1 MQIILRP
8 YQDED
13 AEAFAA
19 AVNASLDTLLP
30 WLLWAHAGF
39 TPEQARQWFTIT
51 HLLRNKGEANE
62 LGLFAPDGRLLGGA
76 GLRYSR
82 VQRDHCSI
90 GYWVRSSEQR
100 QGIASNAVRHLVEL
114 AWQSPEIKVVEILA
128 AEENVA
134 SRRVATGCGAEFKGI
149 KYGLIVLDSGPVNTA
164 IYHFHRQ
171 DKSHTR
177 SNSFA

>member
-8 YQDED
+8 YQDDD

-19 AVNASLDTLLP
+19 AVNASLDTLRP

-39 TPEQARQWFTIT
+39 TAAEARQWFSIT
-51 HLLRNKGEANE
+51 HLLRNKGEAHE

-82 VQRDHCSI
+82 DQPDHCSI

-100 QGIASNAVRHLVEL
+100 QGIASYAVRQLVDL
-114 AWQSPEIKVVEILA
+114 AWQSTERKVVEILA
-128 AEENVA
+128 VEDNVA
-134 SRRVATGCGAEFKGI
+134 SRSVATRCGADFKGI
-149 KYGLIVLDSGPVNTA
+149 SFGLIVLDKGPVNTA
-164 IYHFHRQ
+164 IYHFYCPL
-171 DKSHTR
+171 
-177 SNSFA
+177 